1 MGSQIKAQDWETP
14 VIQGYGKI
22 KYFKD
27 AAVQPDSSLDYN
39 LIFDIKTDKE
49 RDGVNE
55 GLWKIART
63 LNMLGVSGI
72 ASEKIKIV
80 AAVHGGATFFALNE
94 QKYQE
99 KYGKANPNLGILKLL
114 SNQGVEVYVCSQ
126 ATSAHNIEDKD
137 LNKYVQPALSALS
150 VLANYQ
156 LKGYV
161 FMP

>member
-1 MGSQIKAQDWETP
+1 MGSQMKAQEWETP
-14 VIQGYGKI
+14 VIDGYGKI
-22 KYFKD
+22 KYFRD
-27 AAVQPDSSLDYN
+27 VAVQPDKALDYN

-94 QKYQE
+94 QKHKE
-99 KYGKANPNLGILKLL
+99 KYGKGNPNLELLKLL
-114 SNQGVEVYVCSQ
+114 RSQGVELYVCSQ
-126 ATSAHNIEDKD
+126 ATSAHDIEDKD
-137 LNKYVQPALSALS
+137 LNNYVQPALSALS